1 VPARDQ
7 ALNVYHMGMHT
18 PDPFSPTNMPDAALD
33 AYLLLCQEI
42 YLEMER
48 DGRWPWPDSHN
59 SEDLLESKET

>member
-1 VPARDQ
+1 
-7 ALNVYHMGMHT
+7 MGMHT
-18 PDPFSPTNMPDAALD
+18 PDPFCPQNMPDAALD